1 MLVRGWLIIL
11 LTLFLALAIDLIPAS
26 SLPLRLRPDL
36 VLLALIYWTMAI
48 PQRIGIFSG
57 LVIGLLVDVAT
68 GSVLGQHALS
78 YSAILWAV
86 VENHKRLRLAIFW
99 KQTLIVM
106 LLLLGERIISAI
118 VLGATLGQLPDLLF
132 WLAPLLAL
140 VVWPLVFGVLRAVRR
155 TLRVE

>member
-78 YSAILWAV
+78 YSAILWVV

-140 VVWPLVFGVLRAVRR
+140 VVWPLVFGVLRVVRR